1 MKAAGFPF
9 SALGQQ
15 DEFQQ
20 SIQNVWADL
29 LIIGINL
36 QKCRIMVYKILGGGI
51 LKIVSAYS
59 GSIVCLQWDTRG
71 SFDSVETY

>member
-1 MKAAGFPF
+1 MECAGIRRLMKAAGFPF

-29 LIIGINL
+29 LIIGIN
-36 QKCRIMVYKILGGGI
+36 
-51 LKIVSAYS
+51 
-59 GSIVCLQWDTRG
+59 
-71 SFDSVETY
+71 